1 MTMTKVRTKSSQA
14 KSISTIK
21 YYKLDAIA
29 PPEEAY
35 LCHTEG
41 RMLQLNRHHIIS
53 QSYVLPVPYLCQ
65 IYHLLHLKHLESVH
79 NFSLNGLKIGRI
91 GQLEPTATG
100 GSLKFETTLNPSLN
114 VLKIWRRPVVE
125 VELTLHTPYTIEL
138 SIPVYHGRNMTI
150 VFNILPLGDN
160 AHKLFID
167 IYSAI
172 VFPKPVLQMLLHVAS
187 YLTLFEDMSY
197 LRKLANCSLTDRFD
211 RTRVSNHKTM
221 QLLKRFVDLYGCNVD
236 PAKQTL
242 RERHRSV
249 QTTDLGVL
257 ANTCC

>member
-14 KSISTIK
+14 KSVSTIK

-35 LCHTEG
+35 LHHTEG

-65 IYHLLHLKHLESVH
+65 VYHLLNLKHLESVH
-79 NFSLNGLKIGRI
+79 NFSLKGLKIGNI
-91 GQLEPTATG
+91 GRVEPTATG

-114 VLKIWRRPVVE
+114 ILKIWRQPIVE

-138 SIPVYHGRNMTI
+138 SIPVYHGRKMTI

-197 LRKLANCSLTDRFD
+197 LRKLANRNLSHKFANT
-211 RTRVSNHKTM
+211 TVSNHKTM
-221 QLLKRFVDLYGCNVD
+221 QLLKRFVELYGCN
-236 PAKQTL
+236 L
-242 RERHRSV
+242 ERPKSI

-257 ANTCC
+257 ENTCC